1 MNNNKA
7 EIKKIDRRIKI
18 CFQTL
23 EEQQEILISS
33 DLIDYMIWYNKY
45 KDKVDAI
52 IINSGKE
59 VNNDSIVEFW
69 INNIGKS
76 SQVEEYLNDLIV
88 IADTYDFVNNYFDTF
103 IKLKKEPEYQ
113 VFGKEA
119 YRTEDMANQL
129 TEIFEKYP
137 NNYKVKQIRKFLS
150 RNRMDADHITT
161 DFAAKTINTCLKYI

>member
-1 MNNNKA
+1 MNNNKV
-7 EIKKIDRRIKI
+7 EIEKIDRRIKI

-23 EEQQEILISS
+23 DEQQEILISS

-76 SQVEEYLNDLIV
+76 AQVEEYLNDLIV

-113 VFGKEA
+113 VFGKVA

-129 TEIFEKYP
+129 KEIFEKYP
-137 NNYKVKQIRKFLS
+137 NNHKVKQIKMFLS

-161 DFAAKTINTCLKYI
+161 DFATKTINTCLKYI